1 MTADLPDSPD
11 TRPPILEARSLSVR
25 FPLRRRHPFEPR
37 RQLRAVE
44 SVDLSVRPGETLALV
59 GESGCGKT
67 TLARALAGLYRPSS
81 GEVRYR
87 GGSIAGAPGSRVRAF
102 RRAVQIL
109 FQDPFGSLDPRWTVG
124 RIVAEPLVIHG
135 LGTRADRRRRVVEL
149 LDAVGL
155 TGGDTGR
162 HPHEFSGGQR
172 QRIAL
177 ARALAPRPDLV
188 IADEPVSALD
198 VSIQSQILNLFAD
211 LKESFD
217 LSLLFISHDIAVVDF
232 LADRVAVMYLGRIV
246 ETGPRE
252 MLLRAPAHP
261 YTRALIDAAPALG
274 RERRRA
280 AMGAGAAQA
289 ATEPPSAIEPP
300 SGCAFHPRCP
310 HARAVCAKVRP
321 VLLPVAV
328 GEAGAQ
334 ESACHF
340 SDEVRR

>member
-1 MTADLPDSPD
+1 MTADLPEPPD
-11 TRPPILEARSLSVR
+11 APPPMIEARGLSVH
-25 FPLRRRHPFEPR
+25 FPVRRRHLLEPR
-37 RQLRAVE
+37 RRLRAVD
-44 SVDLSVRPGETLALV
+44 SVDLSVRAGETLALV

-67 TLARALAGLYRPSS
+67 TLARALAGLHRPSA

-87 GGSIAGAPGSRVRAF
+87 GEGLARAPRSRVRAF

-124 RIVAEPLVIHG
+124 RIVAEPLAIHR
-135 LGTRADRRRRVVEL
+135 LGARAERRRRTDEL
-149 LDAVGL
+149 LEAVGL
-155 TGGDTGR
+155 TADDARR

-177 ARALAPRPDLV
+177 ARALAPGPRLV

-198 VSIQSQILNLFAD
+198 VSIQSQILNLLAD

-252 MLLRAPAHP
+252 MVLRTPGHP
-261 YTRALIDAAPALG
+261 YTRALIDAAPALK

-280 AMGAGAAQA
+280 EPSPGGAHAALE
-289 ATEPPSAIEPP
+289 TPSAIEPP

-328 GEAGAQ
+328 GEMGAQ
-334 ESACHF
+334 EAACHF